1 MSSNDPTTLKR
12 AAALILKGGT
22 LTNEQCNFCG
32 GPQVR
37 FEDKLTCISCGKDK
51 DSSIKVASNTR
62 QEISESAQSG
72 ARSGQTSDVR
82 DREHDLTTLV
92 EARKAIEDKIRILA
106 IETRDDQ
113 DLVRLKEKAELI
125 SVLVEIV
132 DKIGRLIV

>member
-1 MSSNDPTTLKR
+1 MSSKDPTTLKR

-51 DSSIKVASNTR
+51 DSSIKVASNPG
-62 QEISESAQSG
+62 QEIESTQSG
-72 ARSGQTSDVR
+72 ARSGRPSDVR
-82 DREHDLTTLV
+82 NRDHDLTTLV

-106 IETRDDQ
+106 IETGNDQ

-132 DKIGRLIV
+132 EKIGRLMV